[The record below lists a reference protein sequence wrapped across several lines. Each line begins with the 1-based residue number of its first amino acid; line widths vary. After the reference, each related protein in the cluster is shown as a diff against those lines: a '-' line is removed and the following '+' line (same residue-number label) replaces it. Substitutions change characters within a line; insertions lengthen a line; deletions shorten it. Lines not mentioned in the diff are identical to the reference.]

1 MHAVQLASSIVGTEG
16 LQEGEL
22 RLAAVTDNLGKEE
35 ASCSV
40 VRNSMTKAGHKPF
53 KKGFLDAKPRSSKA
67 SFGQRVIEAR

>member
-35 ASCSV
+35 ASCSDFKE
-40 VRNSMTKAGHKPF
+40 STAKAGHKPF

-67 SFGQRVIEAR
+67 SSG